1 MSKPIFTPFAS
12 RSIKNIIFDLGG
24 VILNINY
31 QLTIK
36 EFENLGVKNFEILFS
51 QAQQVGLFDELEK
64 GLITPEEF
72 RNGVRNITNIELK
85 DRDIDNAWNAMLL
98 DFPSNRLELL
108 GEIKKDYRTFLL
120 SNTNSIHLDE
130 YNGILKSTFGLQNLS
145 VYFDKEYYSHIIQ
158 KRKPDANA
166 FEQILNENNLKPE
179 ETLFIDDSIQ
189 HVEGARKL
197 NILAYHLNIPKGE
210 SIEQLF
216 AFNLTR

>member
-1 MSKPIFTPFAS
+1 MSKPIFTPFAN

-64 GLITPEEF
+64 GLISPQEF
-72 RNGVRNITNIELK
+72 RDGIRNITKLK
-85 DRDIDNAWNAMLL
+85 ISDKDIDFAWNAMLL
-98 DFPSNRLELL
+98 DFPSHRLELL
-108 GEIKKDYRTFLL
+108 GKIKNNYRTFLL
-120 SNTNSIHLDE
+120 SNTNSIHLIV
-130 YNGILKSTFGLQNLS
+130 YNNILKSTFGLENLS
-145 VYFDKEYYSHIIQ
+145 VYFEKEYYSHLIQ
-158 KRKPDANA
+158 KRKPNANA
-166 FEQILNENNLKPE
+166 FEQILDENNLEPN

-189 HVEGARKL
+189 HVEGAREL
-197 NILAYHLNIPKGE
+197 GILAYHLNIPKGE

-216 AFNLTR
+216 AFNLP